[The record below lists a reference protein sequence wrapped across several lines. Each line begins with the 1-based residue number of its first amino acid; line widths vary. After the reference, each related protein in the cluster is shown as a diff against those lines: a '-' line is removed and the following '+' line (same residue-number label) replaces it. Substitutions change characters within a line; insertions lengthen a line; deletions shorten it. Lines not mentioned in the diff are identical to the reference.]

1 MELTRTRSIDGIGG
15 LCYASSIMRLIR
27 DNVACSRVVL
37 LTWVSLWMLIMPW
50 VHVHPEVE
58 HSHGNPGHV
67 HRAVTHTLFSPPLE
81 CESYAPIHDDT
92 CPTGTHQHVQFNGHH
107 GHSFTHP
114 EIEFALATSSATP
127 PISKVILSLSS
138 LIEDLP
144 SPAPIAIS
152 EHSSHR
158 DVAPTLLF
166 LATALPL
173 RAPPALLS

>member
-1 MELTRTRSIDGIGG
+1 
-15 LCYASSIMRLIR
+15 MRLIR
-27 DNVACSRVVL
+27 GNVACSRVML

-67 HRAVTHTLFSPPLE
+67 HRAVMHTVFSSPLE
-81 CESYAPIHDDT
+81 CEYPSEVDDF
-92 CPTGTHQHVQFNGHH
+92 CQSGTHQHVQFNGHH

-114 EIEFALATSSATP
+114 EIEFALAASSMAPTA
-127 PISKVILSLSS
+127 SKIFLSLST
-138 LIEDLP
+138 LIEDLR
-144 SPAPIAIS
+144 SPAPIAIF
-152 EHSSHR
+152 EHASDS

-173 RAPPALLS
+173 RAPPPHLS

>member
-1 MELTRTRSIDGIGG
+1 
-15 LCYASSIMRLIR
+15 MRLIR
-27 DNVACSRVVL
+27 GNAACSRVVL

-81 CESYAPIHDDT
+81 CESHAHLHDDT
-92 CPTGTHQHVQFNGHH
+92 CPAGTHQHIQFNGHH

-114 EIEFALATSSATP
+114 EIQFALVASSATP
-127 PISKVILSLSS
+127 TISKILLSPSS
-138 LIEDLP
+138 LIEDLH

-152 EHSSHR
+152 EQAFPG

>member
-1 MELTRTRSIDGIGG
+1 
-15 LCYASSIMRLIR
+15 MRLIR
-27 DNVACSRVVL
+27 GNVACSRVVL

-67 HRAVTHTLFSPPLE
+67 HRAVTHTLFSPTLE
-81 CESYAPIHDDT
+81 CESLAQLHDDT
-92 CPTGTHQHVQFNGHH
+92 CPSGTHQHIQFNGHH

-114 EIEFALATSSATP
+114 EIEFALVTPSVTATT
-127 PISKVILSLSS
+127 SKIFLSPSTLN
-138 LIEDLP
+138 EDFP

-166 LATALPL
+166 LASALPL
-173 RAPPALLS
+173 RAPPVSLS

>member
-1 MELTRTRSIDGIGG
+1 
-15 LCYASSIMRLIR
+15 MRLMR
-27 DNVACSRVVL
+27 GNVACSRVVL

-81 CESYAPIHDDT
+81 CESQAQLHDDT
-92 CPTGTHQHVQFNGHH
+92 CPTGTHQHIQFNGHH
-107 GHSFTHP
+107 GHSITHP
-114 EIEFALATSSATP
+114 EIQFALAASSATP
-127 PISKVILSLSS
+127 TVSKIFLSPSP
-138 LIEDLP
+138 LIGEVH
-144 SPAPIAIS
+144 SPAPIAITEQAS
-152 EHSSHR
+152 PG

-173 RAPPALLS
+173 RAPPTLLS